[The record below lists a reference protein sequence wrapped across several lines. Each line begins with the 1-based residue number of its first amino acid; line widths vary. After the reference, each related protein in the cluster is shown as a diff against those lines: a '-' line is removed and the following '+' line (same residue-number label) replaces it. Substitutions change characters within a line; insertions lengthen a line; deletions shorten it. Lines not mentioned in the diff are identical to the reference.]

1 MTKTTLF
8 KITTLGNLHV
18 GAGEQN
24 FGVIDNLVQKDP
36 ITEVPVIHSS
46 SLKGAI
52 LHHFESFNPHYSVKK
67 KRHVFGYEDKEK
79 KETRAGEVKFLQ
91 AELLALPARS
101 NKQLYFLATT
111 PQILNDFIEGY
122 NLLTKKSID
131 LVIPNIEE
139 ESIIIST
146 NDKDCW
152 IEDYEVQKIDDDL
165 VKKISKKLFD
175 GKPLALMREDIFKS
189 ISLPIITRNKIAKT
203 AEDDNNLFYEEVIP
217 RRSIFYTYVITPDD
231 IDESDKDLEKVFEE
245 FITKM
250 QEENIQIGANASIG
264 YGLCQFKEV
273 SYE

>member
-8 KITTLGNLHV
+8 KITTLSNLHV

-24 FGVIDNLVQKDP
+24 FGIIDNLVQRDP
-36 ITEVPVIHSS
+36 ITELPVMHSS

-52 LHHFESFNPHYSVKK
+52 LHHFESFNPPYSVKK
-67 KRHVFGYEDKEK
+67 MRPIFGYEDKEK

-101 NKQLYFLATT
+101 NRQLYFLATT
-111 PQILNDFIEGY
+111 PQILNDFIESY
-122 NLLTKKSID
+122 TLMTKKKIDLEIPNSID
-131 LVIPNIEE
+131 VDIA
-139 ESIIIST
+139 IST
-146 NDKDCW
+146 NDTNCW
-152 IEDYEVQKIDDDL
+152 IEDYEVNKTNDEL
-165 VKKISKKLFD
+165 VKKISEKLFN

-203 AEDDNNLFYEEVIP
+203 EEDDNNLFYEEVIP
-217 RRSIFYTYVITPDD
+217 RRSIFYSYVITPDD
-231 IDESDKDLEKVFEE
+231 IDRGDPELEKVFEE
-245 FITKM
+245 FIVKM

-264 YGLCQFKEV
+264 YGLCQFKKV

>member
-1 MTKTTLF
+1 MTKKTLF

-24 FGVIDNLVQKDP
+24 FGIIDNLVQKDA

-46 SLKGAI
+46 SLKGAL
-52 LHHFESFNPHYSVKK
+52 LHHFESMLYSVKK
-67 KRHVFGYEDKEK
+67 IRPIFGYEDKEK

-91 AELLALPARS
+91 AELLALPTRS

-122 NLLTKKSID
+122 ELLTKKSID
-131 LVIPNIEE
+131 LEVPETLEENIC
-139 ESIIIST
+139 IST
-146 NDKDCW
+146 DDKNCW
-152 IEDYEVQKIDDDL
+152 IEDYEVKGHNDVL
-165 VKKISKKLFD
+165 VKKISEKLFD

-203 AEDDNNLFYEEVIP
+203 EDDDNNLFYEEVIP
-217 RRSIFYTYVITPDD
+217 RRSVFYSYVITPNN
-231 IDESDKDLEKVFEE
+231 IDPEDSDLEKVFKT
-245 FITKM
+245 FIQDM